1 MRRPSHLLAALA
13 FAMSPPA
20 LADPLYTITA
30 VAGADS
36 AAADLN
42 IVGQVVGW
50 MAVGEQSHAFVSS
63 GTSLT
68 DLGTLDGSAS
78 WATSINDHGQIV
90 GDAYVTNANG
100 DQFVHGFSY
109 SGGVMS
115 ALPGAGYQTAD
126 GINDAGTVIGSM
138 AVPTAGSDGEVHAY
152 TYAGGSYTDL
162 GTLPIGDGSR
172 ALGINSAGEVVGAA
186 ASTINGVPNLPED
199 PFLYHKG
206 KMIDLG
212 TLDPNGIWNG
222 ATAINDHG
230 QIVGYAGLGES
241 MIPGDIYPRTA
252 FQYENGV
259 MKNLGG
265 LGPGW
270 SSVADD
276 INNLGQIVGTAW
288 LSDLSTHGFLY
299 QNGKMI
305 DLNTL
310 IDPATGWTIESAA
323 AINDLGR
330 IAATACRDGVCQAVR
345 LDLVPAVPE
354 PSVHALLLAGLALGG
369 RRAVP
374 RLSSPALRRPG

>member
-1 MRRPSHLLAALA
+1 MRRPPHPLAALA
-13 FAMSPPA
+13 LALSFTMPLPA
-20 LADPLYTITA
+20 PADPLYTVTA

-36 AAADLN
+36 TAADLN
-42 IVGQVVGW
+42 IAGQVVGW
-50 MAVGEQSHAFVSS
+50 MAVGGGSHAFVST

-68 DLGTLDGSAS
+68 DLGTLAGSSS
-78 WATSINDHGQIV
+78 WATAINDHGQIV
-90 GDAYVTNANG
+90 GDAYVTNADG
-100 DQFVHGFSY
+100 DQLVHGFSY
-109 SGGVMS
+109 MGGVMS

-126 GINDAGTVIGSM
+126 GINNAGTVVGSM
-138 AVPTAGSDGEVHAY
+138 AVSTADGDVETHAY
-152 TYAGGSYTDL
+152 THAGGSYTDL
-162 GTLPIGDGSR
+162 GTLTIGDGSR
-172 ALGINSAGEVVGAA
+172 ALGINGAGDVVGAA
-186 ASTINGVPNLPED
+186 ASTFNGVPNLPED

-241 MIPGDIYPRTA
+241 AIPGDIYPRTA
-252 FQYENGV
+252 FLYENGV
-259 MKNLGG
+259 LKNLGG

-276 INNLGQIVGTAW
+276 INNLGQIVGIAY

-299 QNGKMI
+299 QNGKMV

-310 IDPATGWTIESAA
+310 IDPAAGWTIEGAA
-323 AINDLGR
+323 AINDLGQ

-345 LDLVPAVPE
+345 LDLVPALPE
-354 PSVHALLLAGLALGG
+354 PPVYALLLAGLALGL
-369 RRAVP
+369 R
-374 RLSSPALRRPG
+374 SPVLRRPG